1 MFFTQMTGIFSLLHK
16 SEFLQN
22 IPDFMRFFVFQMCDG
37 NSAKSH
43 CLESSHET
51 IIGILLF
58 FPNLSILIRS
68 LDLPETESPHLH
80 KSFHEFR
87 FFLCIVTFHIFREI
101 LRDELP

>member
-1 MFFTQMTGIFSLLHK
+1 MFFTHMTGIFSLLHK

-22 IPDFMRFFVFQMCDG
+22 IPNFMRFFVFQMCDG

-51 IIGILLF
+51 IIGILLL

-68 LDLPETESPHLH
+68 LDLPEIESLHLH
-80 KSFHEFR
+80 KCFHESS
-87 FFLCIVTFHIFREI
+87 FFLCIITFHVIGEI
-101 LRDELP
+101 LGDELP